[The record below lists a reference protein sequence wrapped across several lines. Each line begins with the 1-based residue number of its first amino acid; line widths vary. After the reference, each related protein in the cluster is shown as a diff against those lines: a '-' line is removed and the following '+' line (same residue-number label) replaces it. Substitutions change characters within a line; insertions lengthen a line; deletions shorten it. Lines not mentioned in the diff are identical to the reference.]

1 MRKPTLQKRKIPQ
14 TTVQF
19 HHETLAFPDVSC
31 TPLYLASPWTGN
43 LKGIFTRGVMINLTF
58 E

>member
-19 HHETLAFPDVSC
+19 HHETLVFPDVSS
-31 TPLYLASPWTGN
+31 TPLYLASPWTRKRCARVGGGN
-43 LKGIFTRGVMINLTF
+43 G
-58 E
+58 